1 MRQQEINGV
10 LMEAAV
16 GHPTSWALA
25 VVAEGE
31 RLKGSEISGE
41 GSVTRTPWRRRFAQG
56 LLGLG

>member
-1 MRQQEINGV
+1 
-10 LMEAAV
+10 MEAAV